1 MPSQIQLLHESVS
14 HMIAAGEVV
23 EGPHSV
29 VKELVEN
36 SLDAGADTIEI
47 EAEESGFA
55 RILIR
60 DNGEGMWREDLP
72 RAVLEHATSKIRSIE
87 DISAIHSF
95 GFRGEALSSIGSV
108 SRLTIMSR
116 RAEEEIGGK
125 ISNAAGEFSLTDFA
139 GAKGTTVI
147 VENLF
152 YNTPARKK
160 FMKAPA
166 AESRVIRETIE
177 KTALAHFDRSFTLT
191 LNGTVMRF
199 PACSDR
205 AGRIAQIFGKDDAAG
220 LVSESV
226 KDIKVMVEGFLSK
239 PHHSKGT
246 RSMQF
251 LFVNGRPVEMKSL
264 GFLLTR
270 AYESATPQGRYPAAI
285 LFVTI
290 SPELVDVNIHPA
302 KREIKF
308 FDQRYVEQLIMGLA
322 KKTLVSREQTVTA
335 RDFTGREEPADVDA
349 GESIPD
355 LRVQS
360 APPPAAKRVETPP
373 SYEHQSRFE
382 FLVSRE
388 APLSVGSSS
397 SEELPSSGANIVG
410 VVFGTYIMAEI
421 EDTIKII
428 DFHAAHERF
437 TYDALLSKGA
447 RHDSQ
452 ALVFPEVIE
461 LAPARMKEAR
471 ELLDQLCEKGF
482 DVEEFSEDS
491 IIVRA
496 VPAILSE
503 SSVKEFLL
511 DLLESDTTG
520 PLSEREKRVAAGI
533 ACHASKR
540 ANDHMTRLD
549 MQTIVDRALSG
560 KHELVCPHGR
570 PFLYSMSRSEFEKLF
585 RR

>member
-1 MPSQIQLLHESVS
+1 MPSRIQLLHESVS

-29 VKELVEN
+29 VKECVEN
-36 SLDAGADTIEI
+36 ALDAGADSVEI

-60 DNGEGMWREDLP
+60 DNGDGMYREDLP
-72 RAVLEHATSKIRSIE
+72 KAVLEHATSKIRTIE
-87 DISAIHSF
+87 DISSIHSF
-95 GFRGEALSSIGSV
+95 GFRGEALSSIASV
-108 SRLTIMSR
+108 SKLTIMSR
-116 RAEEEIGGK
+116 RGDEPVGGK
-125 ISNAAGEFSLTDFA
+125 ITNAAGEFSLADFA

-160 FMKAPA
+160 FMKSPA
-166 AESRVIRETIE
+166 AESRVVRETVE
-177 KTALAHFDRSFTLT
+177 KIALAHYAKSFTLS
-191 LNGTVMRF
+191 LNGSVTRLS
-199 PACSDR
+199 ACPSLSDR
-205 AGRIAQIFGKDDAAG
+205 IRQIFGKDDASG
-220 LVSESV
+220 LVFENV
-226 KDIKVMVEGFLSK
+226 KDLKVTVEGFLSK

-251 LFVNGRPVEMKSL
+251 LYVNGRPVEMKSL
-264 GFLLTR
+264 GFLLSR
-270 AYESATPQGRYPAAI
+270 AYESAVPQGRHPAAI

-290 SPELVDVNIHPA
+290 PPELVDVNIHPA
-302 KREIKF
+302 KREVKF
-308 FDQRYVEQLIMGLA
+308 FDQRYVEQLISGLA

-335 RDFTGREEPADVDA
+335 ADFA
-349 GESIPD
+349 GNAGVEDISAEESIPD
-355 LRVQS
+355 LRPH
-360 APPPAAKRVETPP
+360 APSSFAKRAEQEA
-373 SYEHQSRFE
+373 SYGGQGSFS
-382 FLVSRE
+382 FSVSRE
-388 APLSVGSSS
+388 AGLPASAA
-397 SEELPSSGANIVG
+397 SEELPSSGAHVIG
-410 VVFGTYIMAEI
+410 VVFGTYIIAEI
-421 EDTIKII
+421 DDAMKII

-437 TYDALLSKGA
+437 TYDALLAKGA

-452 ALVFPEVIE
+452 ALVFPETVE
-461 LAPARMKEAR
+461 LTPARMKDAR

-482 DVEEFSEDS
+482 DVEEFSDDS
-491 IIVRA
+491 LVIRA

-503 SSVKEFLL
+503 SSVKGFFL

-520 PLSEREKRVAAGI
+520 PLSEREKRVAARI

-549 MQTIVDRALSG
+549 MQTIVDTALSG
-560 KHELVCPHGR
+560 KHELTCPHGR
-570 PFLYSMSRSEFEKLF
+570 PFLYSMSRAEFEKLF